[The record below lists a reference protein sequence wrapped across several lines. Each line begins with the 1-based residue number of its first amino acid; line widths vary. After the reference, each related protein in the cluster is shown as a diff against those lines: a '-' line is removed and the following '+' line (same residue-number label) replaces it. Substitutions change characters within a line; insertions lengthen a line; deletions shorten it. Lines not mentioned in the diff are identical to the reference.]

1 MSEPIV
7 DLERRLH
14 ALEEAI
20 VATADGEFRVVEVS
34 HDDPLGAIEVGV
46 NALVEALRDR
56 IDQVEQT
63 NRALGERVELI
74 ERQREAIQA
83 LSVPVLQL
91 WEQVIAMPLIGVI
104 DSRRCAAIMDTLLGA
119 IRRGGARFAI
129 LDITGVELVDTR
141 TAAFLI
147 DIVRAARLLGSVC
160 ILTGVQPSV
169 AQSLVLL
176 EINLDELPIRRDLQA
191 GLRTCLTMME
201 EGG

>member
-1 MSEPIV
+1 M
-7 DLERRLH
+7 
-14 ALEEAI
+14 A
-20 VATADGEFRVVEVS
+20 
-34 HDDPLGAIEVGV
+34 
-46 NALVEALRDR
+46 
-56 IDQVEQT
+56 
-63 NRALGERVELI
+63 
-74 ERQREAIQA
+74 
-83 LSVPVLQL
+83 
-91 WEQVIAMPLIGVI
+91 
-104 DSRRCAAIMDTLLGA
+104 TLLDA